1 MDTSCY
7 EQFLWNVNGVQTNS
21 SFLGTDNAAGK
32 PFVITFLAPTK
43 LEIVVVMPHINVKYL
58 FFERFCFVISLKEQ

>member
-7 EQFLWNVNGVQTNS
+7 EQFLSNVNGVKLTPHFSEQTMPLEKHS
-21 SFLGTDNAAGK
+21 SLLFWRQLK
-32 PFVITFLAPTK
+32 
-43 LEIVVVMPHINVKYL
+43 IVVVMPHINVKYL